1 MASGDLSLTSTS
13 SQEEESSEYVGYDST
28 LRPPSNSSGST
39 TAANMANN
47 NGPTKV
53 VSSGG
58 GGGVGGGGGG
68 KFELLQSQY
77 ESAMLELST
86 LRHQHSSSERRCDE
100 LATQLNIY
108 QEHYMADRSK
118 FTDIVAEST
127 RLKHKL
133 MLLESQNNGN
143 PPAAQSTTTANNNP
157 FYYGKMP
164 TPCDG
169 SCSSSEK
176 LTELKKE
183 RNLIAMEREKY
194 KKSYIELE
202 KERSFYR
209 DRGDENQTL
218 KVLLSKETKHVV
230 SLTEELNQLLSEKD
244 NVLQEHQKMS
254 DDLALANK
262 EIERLKK
269 DELVY
274 KTELKSLQLANAE
287 HKKRDLL
294 KSRESSWSKEFN
306 SSDTSK
312 EDLDKLRKSLDKA
325 QSEVARAQQDAE
337 EAKSVRDWAISQRE
351 KIVQERDSVKTLC
364 DNLRKERDKAIS
376 DLLMA
381 IRDSEKIKK
390 QKDEAQRKI
399 DALKEQLENQ
409 TATTATT
416 TSTIATSDTAS
427 RRSFRL
433 SCFESGAD
441 LLEIELCNYHET
453 ADLGI
458 ILDDSNRRQ
467 LVCGVTNSSPACG
480 KLKINDFICKVNNLE
495 CEGVSKR
502 MVLDEIRAC
511 APRCQLLVSRTRHS
525 KRHSYAVQLKTNSRD
540 AIGLQL
546 DMGVFIAKIEPN
558 SLAFYEPELDVGDR
572 VLSINNKSM
581 DSLQS
586 IDEVMQ
592 LLNSDTISIFALKY
606 VPESDGGGVQHCRMT
621 SSSAQTDSSID
632 SMQHLNSS
640 SGVASSIGTTSNTTT
655 SNNNNNSGAAKHP
668 SKFADFLRKLKF
680 SKPGT
685 ADDSFEQ
692 EHDVAIAA
700 LDSVLSE
707 NSSEKSKENL
717 FKRHKRGK
725 KGEKEAKTM
734 GTWPRT
740 NISHDN
746 PTGTIVQRGGEKKRA
761 LMSLFTAGP
770 INVDKDD
777 DVVDPL
783 ESSKQPQL
791 QLQDLPPPPLPP
803 QLSKPRNLNGGGGA
817 ATVGGGVGGGG
828 AIKTHPNR
836 NSNPVGNVVAST
848 LFQPGNVTYPRHS
861 LYGGVL
867 STPDD
872 SNKRSAPLMGAI
884 ARVKL
889 HGQQERNVGG
899 TGRNHN
905 PHRFS
910 LNIPASGGD
919 FYQPKTTGQQAQQQV
934 VPAIAAGEFPVSRK
948 QQMFDMFQQPT
959 QAPLSAAPA
968 LPPTAAATAGV
979 AGAAGG
985 APPLPLPKMNAIFM
999 PLHPPPR
1006 LSAGNGSAGSGSGS
1020 GNPVD
1025 IISLKSQNSIESM
1038 LSTKSPPPHNDCNLM
1053 VYPKRSV
1060 MPPMS
1065 MPMPPKHVP
1074 KYPSDS
1080 ESIGSMT
1087 IIGTGHNYL
1096 PPTHLSHLVSHP
1108 VGNNR
1113 HTQLFPSYPPSTHA
1127 MRYMRRS
1134 SPLTLPSPPTTQAV
1148 ESNSNS
1154 SSIGIPTDLVYMPTS
1169 NNQQQQQQHP
1179 LAHQP
1184 LGHHQHQHQMQQQ
1197 QHHHQ
1202 HPPYMDYNQSQS
1214 QQSQHYPY
1222 SLSAAG
1228 PGNGVIYEGGTFPRK
1243 KDNQRLRIPSNPSV
1257 ASNRQNSSSLV
1268 KNSSGSIDHHYGGN
1282 SAHNPMMSTSL
1293 HTTNYGGGGGNMS
1306 SINGSGNGG
1315 CVGAG
1320 GGGGG
1325 GGGSGRGSPM
1335 PQVHVEVLSHG
1346 QVPSGSGKRNS
1357 NVATDFLC
1365 PGDLRR
1371 VTIDKRDKSL
1381 GITIQCNKNGGGIF
1395 VSTVADKS
1403 TAMRAGLQVGD
1414 QLLEVCGINMRAAT
1428 NEIAANV
1435 LRQCGDSFTMLVQYN
1450 PEKFHSTEYE
1460 GIHNL
1465 EPESPLNHS
1474 GSPTPRNSP
1483 RPPLRSVQATLPMQP
1498 MQTLSLLPSAGT
1510 VTRAPLS
1517 HQSIKDQSFT
1527 DSLENQSDISS
1538 SQDMPSSAATTTT
1551 TTASAASTVYDEDAK
1566 LTLPSAPA
1574 TVAAESLRFVTLH
1587 MDKSKN
1593 LGIKLFGGNKVGIYV
1608 HDVAPGSPSDHAGI
1622 RKGDLILE
1630 YNGVDLSGVTAEQA
1644 ANEIS
1649 KLTDTVS
1656 MLVQNKLQT
1665 LKQIKDKPGDSFY
1678 VRVGFDR
1685 FGELN
1690 EEDLRFVKDE
1700 VLYVDNTV
1708 FNGTFGLWRAWKL
1721 DSMGHRKECGVIPS
1735 QMKVEE
1741 EMRSGEVVDCDTGT
1755 ARRGSTSARRSFFR
1769 RKKNQRS
1776 SSRDSTEIASFSN
1789 TQLSFFPDSGILND
1803 DGGVLSYQRVEL
1815 LDSPIRRPVLIIG
1828 PLSECLI
1835 DRLKIDFSNL
1845 FKLCE
1850 VTAMDCSQDAMEEG
1864 LKENIFVDYRRRG
1877 NKFECT
1883 TVEAISNACK
1893 IDRRHCILDVSISAV
1908 ERLQRLQI
1916 YPIVL
1921 LLRFKSAKQIRDIR
1935 DFGTDKISAKAAK
1948 EMYERALKLEF
1959 DYKQYISAVIPGVSI
1974 KHMCTQ
1980 IKDAVDKEQ
1989 DKLLWVPVTNG

>member
-53 VSSGG
+53 VSGSVGGVGSGG
-58 GGGVGGGGGG
+58 GSS
-68 KFELLQSQY
+68 KKYDLLQSQY
-77 ESAMLELST
+77 ESAMLELTT
-86 LRHQHSSSERRCDE
+86 LRLRHSNSERRCDE
-100 LATQLNIY
+100 LATQLNLY
-108 QEHYMADRSK
+108 QEHYMADRNK
-118 FTDIVAEST
+118 FTDIVAESAH
-127 RLKHKL
+127 LKRKL
-133 MLLESQNNGN
+133 MLLENQNQNNGN
-143 PPAAQSTTTANNNP
+143 PSASQSSSGGSNS
-157 FYYGKMP
+157 FYYGKMS

-169 SCSSSEK
+169 SCNASEK
-176 LTELKKE
+176 LAELKKE

-194 KKSYIELE
+194 KKSYFELE
-202 KERSFYR
+202 KERNFYR
-209 DRGDENQTL
+209 ERGDENQTL

-262 EIERLKK
+262 EIENLKK
-269 DELVY
+269 DELMY
-274 KTELKSLQLANAE
+274 KTDLKSLQLANAE

-306 SSDTSK
+306 NDNK
-312 EDLDKLRKSLDKA
+312 EELEKLRKSLDKA
-325 QSEVARAQQDAE
+325 QSEVERALQDAE
-337 EAKSVRDWAISQRE
+337 EAKRVRDWAISQRE

-390 QKDEAQRKI
+390 QKDEAQKKI
-399 DALKEQLENQ
+399 DALKEQLESQ
-409 TATTATT
+409 TITTTTTTTTAPTPT
-416 TSTIATSDTAS
+416 DNAS
-427 RRSFRL
+427 RRSFRM
-433 SCFESGAD
+433 SSYESGED
-441 LLEIELCNYHET
+441 LLEIELCNYHD

-458 ILDDSNRRQ
+458 ILDDSNKRQ
-467 LVCGVTNSSPACG
+467 LVCGVTNSSPAFG
-480 KLKINDFICKVNNLE
+480 KLKINDVICKVNNLD
-495 CEGVSKR
+495 CLGVSKR

-511 APRCQLLVSRTRHS
+511 APRCLLLVSRTRHS

-592 LLNSDTISIFALKY
+592 LLNSDTVNIFALKY
-606 VPESDGGGVQHCRMT
+606 VPEQQADPHCRMT

-632 SMQHLNSS
+632 SMQQLNSS
-640 SGVASSIGTTSNTTT
+640 SGIGSGSGGGGTAGGGGSSS
-655 SNNNNNSGAAKHP
+655 AAKHP

-725 KGEKEAKTM
+725 KGEKEAKSM

-777 DVVDPL
+777 DVVDPV
-783 ESSKQPQL
+783 EAKPQL
-791 QLQDLPPPPLPP
+791 QLQELPPPPLPS
-803 QLSKPRNLNGGGGA
+803 QLTKPRNLNGS
-817 ATVGGGVGGGG
+817 

-836 NSNPVGNVVAST
+836 NSNPVSNVVASA
-848 LFQPGNVTYPRHS
+848 LFQPGNVGVTYPRHS
-861 LYGGVL
+861 LYGSVP
-867 STPDD
+867 TPPETD
-872 SNKRSAPLMGAI
+872 KQLQQQLLQRPAPLMGAN

-889 HGQQERNVGG
+889 HAQDRSA
-899 TGRNHN
+899 RFHN

-910 LNIPASGGD
+910 LNIPPSGGD
-919 FYQPKTTGQQAQQQV
+919 FYQPKTSGQQAERQA
-934 VPAIAAGEFPVSRK
+934 VPAVAAGEFPTRK
-948 QQMFDMFQQPT
+948 QQMFDMFQQP
-959 QAPLSAAPA
+959 SAAP
-968 LPPTAAATAGV
+968 P
-979 AGAAGG
+979 
-985 APPLPLPKMNAIFM
+985 PPLPKVNAMFM

-1006 LSAGNGSAGSGSGS
+1006 VSGGSGSAGSGSVG
-1020 GNPVD
+1020 GGPVD
-1025 IISLKSQNSIESM
+1025 VISLKSQNSIESM
-1038 LSTKSPPPHNDCNLM
+1038 LSAKSPPISECN

-1060 MPPMS
+1060 P
-1065 MPMPPKHVP
+1065 PMPPKHVP

-1080 ESIGSMT
+1080 ESIGSG
-1087 IIGTGHNYL
+1087 ILVSAGHNYM
-1096 PPTHLSHLVSHP
+1096 PPHQAYMAVA
-1108 VGNNR
+1108 GNR
-1113 HTQLFPSYPPSTHA
+1113 HTQLFPSFPPSSHG
-1127 MRYMRRS
+1127 RYMRRS
-1134 SPLTLPSPPTTQAV
+1134 SPLTLPSPPPTTMTMTTAMTMASAQATPPPTQL

-1154 SSIGIPTDLVYMPTS
+1154 STIGIPTDLDFVPGQHS
-1169 NNQQQQQQHP
+1169 QHP
-1179 LAHQP
+1179 HPHPHPHPHGLPH
-1184 LGHHQHQHQMQQQ
+1184 MQ
-1197 QHHHQ
+1197 Q
-1202 HPPYMDYNQSQS
+1202 HPPYIDYGQ

-1222 SLSAAG
+1222 NSLAG
-1228 PGNGVIYEGGTFPRK
+1228 ISVPGHGNGIIYEGGTFPRK

-1268 KNSSGSIDHHYGGN
+1268 KNSSGSIDHHSYATGTCNN
-1282 SAHNPMMSTSL
+1282 SSHTSGAPISLMSSSYAA
-1293 HTTNYGGGGGNMS
+1293 NVS
-1306 SINGSGNGG
+1306 SIN
-1315 CVGAG
+1315 
-1320 GGGGG
+1320 GGGG

-1346 QVPSGSGKRNS
+1346 GPTSGSGKRCS
-1357 NVATDFLC
+1357 NVPTDFLC

-1381 GITIQCNKNGGGIF
+1381 GITIQCNNNGGGIF

-1483 RPPLRSVQATLPMQP
+1483 RPPARSVQTTLPLQP
-1498 MQTLSLLPSAGT
+1498 LSLLPSAAT

-1551 TTASAASTVYDEDAK
+1551 TTASATSTVYDDDTK
-1566 LTLPSAPA
+1566 PTLPPAPA

-1649 KLTDTVS
+1649 KLTDTVT

-1685 FGELN
+1685 IGELN
-1690 EEDLRFVKDE
+1690 EDDLRFVKDE

-1721 DSMGHRKECGVIPS
+1721 DAMGHRKECGIIPS

-1741 EMRSGEVVDCDTGT
+1741 ELRSGEVVDCDTGT

-1803 DGGVLSYQRVEL
+1803 DGGVMSYQRVEL

-1828 PLSECLI
+1828 PLSECLM
-1835 DRLKIDFSNL
+1835 DRLKMDFSNL

-1850 VTAMDCSQDAMEEG
+1850 VTAMDCSQEAMEEG

-1893 IDRRHCILDVSISAV
+1893 NDRRHCILDVSISAV